1 MHLYFEFCIR
11 IYFYMYILYIC
22 LFQARI
28 FIHIICMYTYISYLN
43 GSYFFSILIRYLYVF
58 VIFCLVWVYGMYE
71 RAWQDAKK

>member
-1 MHLYFEFCIR
+1 
-11 IYFYMYILYIC
+11 MYILYIW

-28 FIHIICMYTYISYLN
+28 FIHIICMYKYIYIYLN
-43 GSYFFSILIRYLYVF
+43 GSYFIFLILIRYLYAF